1 VSPSELLM
9 DKHFQQ
15 CVIPGPTEEVLAVL
29 PGERPGTALR
39 VRVEAGRDGYVRL
52 EQLAHNADLGW
63 YVQKS
68 FCIPGEMLAALIPQL
83 RKADCLIPR
92 PRAGAA
98 GHVTGDP
105 IPMFPAPVS
114 SAPRGAERREA

>member
-1 VSPSELLM
+1 MNENY
-9 DKHFQQ
+9 QQ
-15 CVIPGPTEEVLAVL
+15 CVIPGRSEDELAVL

-68 FCIPGEMLAALIPQL
+68 FCIPGGMLAALIPQL

-92 PRAGAA
+92 PSGGGG
-98 GHVTGDP
+98 GHVAGDP
-105 IPMFPAPVS
+105 IPMFPAP
-114 SAPRGAERREA
+114 AR

>member
-1 VSPSELLM
+1 M
-9 DKHFQQ
+9 DKNYQQ
-15 CVIPGPTEEVLAVL
+15 CVIPGPTEEELAVL

-52 EQLAHNADLGW
+52 EQLAHNTDLGW

-92 PRAGAA
+92 TRGHGAGNAS
-98 GHVTGDP
+98 GDP
-105 IPMFPAPVS
+105 IPMFPAPSPVS
-114 SAPRGAERREA
+114 REPGRAERREA

>member
-1 VSPSELLM
+1 MNENY
-9 DKHFQQ
+9 QQ

-29 PGERPGTALR
+29 PGQRPGTALR
-39 VRVEAGRDGYVRL
+39 VRVEAGREGYVRL

-68 FCIPGEMLAALIPQL
+68 FCIPGEMLSALIPQL

-92 PRAGAA
+92 PRGSAG
-98 GHVTGDP
+98 GHIAGDP
-105 IPMFPAPVS
+105 IPMFPMPVPGS
-114 SAPRGAERREA
+114 PREAERREA

>member
-1 VSPSELLM
+1 MNENY
-9 DKHFQQ
+9 QQ
-15 CVIPGPTEEVLAVL
+15 CVIPGPTEDELAVL

-68 FCIPGEMLAALIPQL
+68 FCIPGEMLRALIPQL

-92 PRAGAA
+92 GHRS
-98 GHVTGDP
+98 GHVPSDP
-105 IPMFPAPVS
+105 IPMFPAPV
-114 SAPRGAERREA
+114 ARVPREAERREA

>member
-1 VSPSELLM
+1 M
-9 DKHFQQ
+9 NKNYQQ
-15 CVIPGPTEEVLAVL
+15 CVIPGPTEEELAVL

-68 FCIPGEMLAALIPQL
+68 FCIPGEMLATLIPQL

-92 PRAGAA
+92 SRGRGA
-98 GHVTGDP
+98 GHALGDP

-114 SAPRGAERREA
+114 RGSRGAERREA